1 MNSAISKEPLL
12 VSAAPAGESRRPARS
27 AHKRAMWDLAIW
39 VAGLVYLGVVLF
51 ENLSMPLFGAVW
63 VVLAVHAIRERHRD
77 RRVR

>member
-1 MNSAISKEPLL
+1 
-12 VSAAPAGESRRPARS
+12 
-27 AHKRAMWDLAIW
+27 MWDLAIW